1 MRKFAHQLKSIACL
15 GLVALMLTACSSAD
29 PRQDLIDFVSID
41 IEDTDRSKRLQ
52 ELSVKLE
59 QDIDAMTDALYAA
72 DRRLREMNLDYD
84 TSDEEFFAFF
94 EEAAAERAQH
104 QDAILATMMA
114 MHEVTTPDEWKTL
127 SQLQIDWIVAKTRAA
142 SPL

>member
-1 MRKFAHQLKSIACL
+1 MPNVGHSLKSFICL
-15 GLVALMLTACSSAD
+15 GAMALLLVGCSSAD
-29 PRQDLIDFVSID
+29 PRQDLIDFVTID

-59 QDIDAMTDALYAA
+59 QDIDAMAEALYAA
-72 DRRLREMNLDYD
+72 DRRLRELNLNHN
-84 TSDEEFFAFF
+84 TTDEEFFTFF
-94 EEAAAERAQH
+94 EEAAMERAKH
-104 QDAILATMMA
+104 QDAVLDTMMA
-114 MHEVTTPDEWKTL
+114 MHEVTTPDEWKRL